1 MIMQIDI
8 SIGGKTDNI
17 ARQINV
23 LISEY
28 SLLDVWELIKLDV
41 ALQLPARDTKD
52 QAEMRQ

>member
-1 MIMQIDI
+1 MQIDI